1 MSEMKHLLVVTATGA
16 ALMAWAAWQP
26 QAGPSS
32 SLVQDNTKALL
43 LRFGLTDSEPA
54 AWDGDV
60 SIAGGEIVRLSSW
73 RPLPAETITGTRAWK
88 LASTWSDRFLNR
100 PWEQEPMTPYTP
112 VLRRPGLVVEVRGAA
127 PVLTIKTPHGQFT
140 AGLQGGTFL
149 NGRVRAEPVAPPVRL
164 SADDRENEH
173 VALARG
179 TGREMWLAWVTY
191 RSGGND
197 ILVRRHD
204 GREWSAA
211 EALTAKPSDV
221 FRVQVGSGD
230 KSGVWAIWSE
240 QVNGNWDLYGRPR
253 RGNAWGP
260 TERLTEATQP
270 DIHHALTADSAG
282 NLWLVWQG
290 FRNGQSDI
298 FARRHDGTSWSAPE
312 QLSTS
317 PANDWSPAIA
327 ADRQG
332 RVHVAW
338 DTYDKGNY
346 DIVMRTLGNARWA
359 EQTGIAASLKFEAKV
374 ALACDRE
381 DRLWAAWNESGLQW
395 GKDTGVLLRRQA
407 TPLYN
412 ERLIAT
418 AVLSGGKWMEPAGRL
433 ETSLPAE
440 LRNYNESV
448 MLAPDAGG
456 RMWLLF
462 RHRIPRIPDVSSE
475 AALHGAGWEVW
486 ASAYDGS
493 RWSAPVTLPSTAGRS
508 DMTTAAA
515 TDSAGQLRVAWSS
528 DSRDYDAT
536 THRRAEVYSGVL
548 PASAGKAAA
557 PVLAA
562 RTEPEFRSFT
572 SHPTEKQD
580 LERIRA
586 YTIAS
591 GGSTYRIYRGDIHRH
606 TEISRDGKNDG
617 SLWDTYRY
625 ALDAASLDFLGVSE
639 HNEGGGPDIEY
650 INYMLQQAADIFF
663 VSGRFAPLY
672 GYERS
677 LNFPNGHRNVMFAT
691 RGVPTLRIPPEERQA
706 KTGAQALYAYLK
718 TNRGIAVSHTS
729 ATGMGTDWR
738 DNDPEVEPLVEIYQG
753 DRVSA
758 EHEGAPKA
766 ATRYDPTS
774 QAGGFRPEGYVWN
787 AWAKGYKLGV
797 QASSDHLST
806 HISYACTLAT
816 DFTREG
822 LIEAMRRRHSY
833 GATDNIILDYRLQS
847 GGREYIQGDIAEV
860 KDSFHLYVKV
870 IGTAAIRQID
880 IIRSNTYLHNRQN
893 LGTETEFTFVDNKPL
908 PGESYYYVRIIQV
921 NEQMAWSS
929 PIWVRR

>member
-1 MSEMKHLLVVTATGA
+1 MKYLFAVAVAGA
-16 ALMAWAAWQP
+16 MLFAWAWQP
-26 QAGPSS
+26 QAAPATSS
-32 SLVQDNTKALL
+32 VPDDTKALL
-43 LRFGLTDSEPA
+43 LRFGLTDTEPTV
-54 AWDGDV
+54 WNGSV
-60 SIAGGEIVRLSSW
+60 SISGGEIVKLSSW
-73 RPLPAETITGTRAWK
+73 RPLPGETIEAQRTWK
-88 LASTWSDRFLNR
+88 LSSTLSETFQNR
-100 PWEQEPMTPYTP
+100 PWEREPMSGYGP
-112 VLRRPGLVVEVRGAA
+112 VLRRPGLVIEVRGTK
-127 PVLTIKTPHGQFT
+127 PLLTINTPHGQFS
-140 AGLQGGTFL
+140 ADLQGGAFL
-149 NGRVRAEPVAPPVRL
+149 DGQVRVERMTPPVRL
-164 SADDRENEH
+164 SAEDRENEH
-173 VALARG
+173 VTLARG
-179 TGREMWLAWVTY
+179 LGRDMWLGWITW
-191 RSGGND
+191 RSGGNE

-204 GREWSAA
+204 GREWSGA
-211 EALTAKPSDV
+211 EALTGGPSDV
-221 FRVQVGSGD
+221 FRVQLGAGA
-230 KSGVWAIWSE
+230 KAGVWAIWSE
-240 QVNGNWDLYGRPR
+240 QRNGNWDLYGRQR
-253 RGNAWGP
+253 RGHTWSSP
-260 TERLTEATQP
+260 ERLTDAPQP
-270 DIHHALTADSAG
+270 DIHHALASDSDG

-298 FARRHDGTSWSAPE
+298 FSRRYDGNSWTAPE

-317 PANDWSPAIA
+317 LANDWLPAIA
-327 ADRQG
+327 SDKQG

-346 DIVMRTLGNARWA
+346 DVVMRTFGNAQWGA
-359 EQTGIAASLKFEAKV
+359 QAGIATSLKFEAKV
-374 ALACDRE
+374 TLACDNE
-381 DRLWAAWNESGLQW
+381 NRLWAAWNESGPQW

-418 AVLSGGKWMEPAGRL
+418 AVLSNGKWMEPVNGL
-433 ETSLPAE
+433 EASLPDE
-440 LRNYNESV
+440 LRNYNES
-448 MLAPDAGG
+448 MALSPDAGG

-486 ASAYDGS
+486 ASAFEGE
-493 RWSAPVTLPSTAGRS
+493 RWSAPVVLPSSAGRS
-508 DMTTAAA
+508 DMATAIVA
-515 TDSAGQLRVAWSS
+515 DSKGQLRVAWSS
-528 DSRDYDAT
+528 DTRDYDAT
-536 THRRAEVYSGVL
+536 IHRRAEVYSGAL
-548 PASAGKAAA
+548 PGPAGNAAA

-562 RTEPEFRSFT
+562 RTELPLRSFQ
-572 SHPTEKQD
+572 SHPNEATD
-580 LERIRA
+580 LQRIRA
-586 YTIAS
+586 YTINS
-591 GGSTYRIYRGDIHRH
+591 GGSSYRIYRGDIHRH

-625 ALDAASLDFLGVSE
+625 ALDAASLDFLGVSD
-639 HNEGGGPDIEY
+639 HNEGGGPDIPY
-650 INYMLQQAADIFF
+650 ISYLMQQAADIFF
-663 VSGRFAPLY
+663 VSGRFTPLY

-691 RGVPTLRIPPEERQA
+691 RGVPTLRIPPEEKQA
-706 KTGAQALYAYLK
+706 KGGAQALYAYLK
-718 TNRGIAVSHTS
+718 KHRGIAVSHTS
-729 ATGMGTDWR
+729 ATSMGTDWR

-766 ATRYDPTS
+766 ATRHDPTS
-774 QAGGFRPEGYVWN
+774 SPGGFRPEGYVWN

-847 GGREYIQGDIAEV
+847 NGREYIQGDIAKV
-860 KDSFHLYVKV
+860 KDSFRLYVKV

-893 LGTETEFTFVDNKPL
+893 LGTETEFTFIDPNPL
-908 PGESYYYVRIIQV
+908 PGESYYYVRLIQT

-929 PIWVRR
+929 PIWVQR